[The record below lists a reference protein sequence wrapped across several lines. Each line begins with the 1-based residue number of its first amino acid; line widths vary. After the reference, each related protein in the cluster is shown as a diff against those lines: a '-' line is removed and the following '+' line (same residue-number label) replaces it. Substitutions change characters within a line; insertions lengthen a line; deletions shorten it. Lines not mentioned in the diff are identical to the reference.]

1 MKSVTDSIQAT
12 PTLVDTFDRVHDYL
26 RIALIDK
33 CNFRCNYC
41 MPNEDMKFFASSKLM
56 TADELVAI
64 AEKFIQHGVK
74 KIRLTGGE
82 PLLRADA
89 RLIIERLSQFH
100 VELCIT
106 TNGVYVHDYIDVF
119 KKAGMRSINVS
130 LDSLNENKFKA
141 ITHRDYFKQVLS
153 NIYLLIEHGFHVK
166 VNMVVMKNVNEN
178 EVVDFVKLTQHL
190 PIHIRFIEFMPFAG
204 NAWSEG
210 KLFTYQE
217 MLANINSTFEIEK
230 LIDKKHSTSKKY
242 KVPGYEGTFAF
253 ITTMTTPFC
262 GDCNRLRLTAD
273 GKMKNCLFSKGEADL
288 LTAYRNGVDMVPI
301 IKTCL
306 KQKNEMLGGLTN
318 AEKMENRSMI
328 QIGG

>member
-1 MKSVTDSIQAT
+1 MILTADKIETKQPLKDSFQ
-12 PTLVDTFDRVHDYL
+12 RVHDYL

-41 MPNEDMKFFASSKLM
+41 MPDEDMKFFANNKLM
-56 TADELVAI
+56 TADEIIGI
-64 AEKFIQHGVK
+64 ASKFIQHGVK

-82 PLLRADA
+82 PLVRNDVAY
-89 RLIIERLSQFH
+89 IIERLSEFP

-106 TNGVYVHDYIDVF
+106 TNGVYIDKHIDTF
-119 KKAGMRSINVS
+119 KKARLKSVNVS
-130 LDSLNENKFKA
+130 FDSLHESRFKE
-141 ITHRDYFKQVLS
+141 ITHRDYFKQVLG
-153 NIYLLIEHGFHVK
+153 NIHLLINEGFHVK
-166 VNMVVMKNVNEN
+166 VNMVVMKNVNED

-190 PIHIRFIEFMPFAG
+190 PVHIRFIEFMPFAG

-210 KLFTYQE
+210 KLFTYRE
-217 MLANINSTFEIEK
+217 MLGKVQSSFTIEK
-230 LIDKKHSTSKKY
+230 LTDKQHSTSKKY
-242 KVPGYEGTFAF
+242 KVPGFEGTFAF

-288 LTAYRNGVDMVPI
+288 LTPYRNSEDIVPI

-306 KQKNEMLGGLTN
+306 MQKKEMLGGQTDP
-318 AEKMENRSMI
+318 EKMENRSMI